1 MPLVWGTV
9 LLSNVFSR
17 AATPNSFRSRSSKA
31 DSARHRGTNYVI
43 KDQQL
48 QEIGRPKEPTCRGA
62 CACYLSGPYSPSCS
76 LMVWQKCH
84 GQLFSSVSFCLKVF
98 PNGTWKQKSDGL
110 TADPISLPQTALLSL
125 SLMACLGLVC
135 ALSLLSW
142 KATWKRNTRRREHL
156 KNISEVHILGKIKLI
171 NAWNCYIYLNMP
183 HH

>member
-48 QEIGRPKEPTCRGA
+48 QEIGWPKEPTCRGA
-62 CACYLSGPYSPSCS
+62 CALYLSGPYSPSCS

-84 GQLFSSVSFCLKVF
+84 GQLFSSGSLTWPVSFFCLKVF
-98 PNGTWKQKSDGL
+98 PNCIWKQKSDEL
-110 TADPISLPQTALLSL
+110 TANPINLPQTALLSL
-125 SLMACLGLVC
+125 SLIHRNTGLWHVWVWFVLCPCFPEKPLG
-135 ALSLLSW
+135 
-142 KATWKRNTRRREHL
+142 KEMPGEGNTWKTSLRFTYWV
-156 KNISEVHILGKIKLI
+156 K
-171 NAWNCYIYLNMP
+171 
-183 HH
+183 